1 MINLAF
7 SRNKN
12 NDSDDKMKMGLVK
25 EVPVLMQSIAAS
37 YVYLD
42 SLCSIASGLSYER
55 LGGVPVSGFPNVVD
69 KYHFT
74 LNGNFFCEIFVYA
87 YHPENLNFIPTPFK
101 ELNPNVSNEIFV
113 QTQKSK
119 HRYMRS
125 ITHLVL
131 VKNGY
136 ADSDFDLWNPEKQIL
151 LTSEMS
157 ELGYEIELEL
167 LILDSFKVFKT
178 NHPTLKILDFI
189 NEFTRDFHN
198 IKLVPYTPDFIQE
211 RNERLLKSYDAII
224 ETINRIQAWQD
235 NDLLRNRIEID
246 TNKGDDD
253 NSLGVIAMKNC
264 ITPFCFISVG
274 CDVFG
279 RYNMSYGIESQIL
292 KMISDNMASTL
303 LRRIYE
309 FTSGEMEPFVGF
321 VSLSMDCI
329 SYFESTMKNVEN
341 ENYTLIEVKRNEE
354 KSIADL
360 FNNLEFKDDVDEV
373 TKRWMRR

>member
-1 MINLAF
+1 MFNSLF
-7 SRNKN
+7 NRNKN
-12 NDSDDKMKMGLVK
+12 NDSEDKMKMGLVK
-25 EVPVLMQSIAAS
+25 EVPILMQSITAS

-42 SLCSIASGLSYER
+42 SLCSIANGLSYER
-55 LGGVPVSGFPNVVD
+55 IGGVPVSGFPNVVD
-69 KYHFT
+69 QYHFKH
-74 LNGNFFCEIFVYA
+74 NGNFFCEIFVYA

-101 ELNPNVSNEIFV
+101 ELNPNVSNEIFT

-167 LILDSFKVFKT
+167 LILDSFKFFRSNYPASKV
-178 NHPTLKILDFI
+178 LDFI
-189 NEFTRDFHN
+189 NVFTRDFHN
-198 IKLVPYTPDFIQE
+198 RKLVPYTPDFIQE

-224 ETINRIQAWQD
+224 DTINRIQAWQD
-235 NDLLRNRIEID
+235 NDLLRKRIEID

-264 ITPFCFISVG
+264 ITPFCFISIG

-279 RYNMSYGIESQIL
+279 RYRMSYGIESQIL
-292 KMISDNMASTL
+292 RMISDSMASTL

-309 FTSGEMEPFVGF
+309 FTSGELELFVGF

-329 SYFESTMKNVEN
+329 SYFEGAMKNIEADN
-341 ENYTLIEVKRNEE
+341 CSLIEVKRNEE